1 MAEIIHDSGT
11 ASLDPNAVRVTKF
24 LPIGFSVSIRIF
36 VTQFN
41 RPFLPKVFD
50 NINITL
56 SEEKIKIHH
65 SLHFVS
71 DYDLKFKYESYILKS
86 LS

>member
-1 MAEIIHDSGT
+1 MAKIIHDFGT

-36 VTQFN
+36 VAQFN
-41 RPFLPKVFD
+41 CPFLPKIFD
-50 NINITL
+50 NININL

-65 SLHFVS
+65 PLHVVS